1 MQTFFQIVLMQKF
14 ILALIILFLFF
25 MWINHQGLCDAVPL
39 VSSRWIVHLQSVQLL
54 YTAPA
59 DGYGGVGEADG
70 SSLCPAGAA
79 GRRHPLL
86 AGDGSAAAG
95 AIAHR
100 LSHTHLTERQLV
112 CELMVLL
119 EIQEEMLHLR
129 CFEQEMCHNVCPVT
143 DWAVLTVVFS
153 RQCSRWWCWFSK
165 GDLFFRH
172 RALSLSRSWEI
183 KNTTRVYLGRSIKT
197 MSLDTCN
204 SLYNINLKLT
214 HIYLKRPRLF
224 RAFRGS

>member
-95 AIAHR
+95 VIAHR

-129 CFEQEMCHNVCPVT
+129 CFEQEMCHNVCPELYLLLSFPDNAAGDGVG
-143 DWAVLTVVFS
+143 S
-153 RQCSRWWCWFSK
+153 QREICSSDTERC
-165 GDLFFRH
+165 H
-172 RALSLSRSWEI
+172 C
-183 KNTTRVYLGRSIKT
+183 
-197 MSLDTCN
+197 LDPE
-204 SLYNINLKLT
+204 
-214 HIYLKRPRLF
+214 R
-224 RAFRGS
+224 